1 MHTKNI
7 PNNIRK
13 IKTLTIFKE
22 KNLEIRKIRRIFATE
37 IRNE

>member
-13 IKTLTIFKE
+13 IKILTIFKE
-22 KNLEIRKIRRIFATE
+22 NNLEIRKIRRIFANE
-37 IRNE
+37 IKN